1 MTENAFSE
9 IERPQAA
16 IARGTGIG
24 TRRLRAIMTEARR
37 RALDEVRLDVIDTEG
52 ALRTRRIHGNGA

>member
-16 IARGTGIG
+16 IARGTGVG

-37 RALDEVRLDVIDTEG
+37 RARDEVRLDVIDTEG
-52 ALRTRRIHGNGA
+52 AL